1 MFRDAGNYRGDFW
14 NTFGDGHHGHLVEFV
29 DDVRFVDDAWNACR

>member
-1 MFRDAGNYRGDFW
+1 MFRDAGNYCGNFW
-14 NTFGDGHHGHLVEFV
+14 NTLGDGHHGHLVELV